1 MAYQVLVSGEHRAL
15 EWRGELNDA
24 SQAVELVSACIG
36 EGCERLLIS
45 HEVLPAAFFQLSSRF
60 AGEFLQKLQNY
71 RLQTAVVIDAERD
84 YGERFGEYLREA
96 RRGRFSRLFLSRE
109 EALDWLAAS

>member
-15 EWRGELNDA
+15 EWRGELSDA

-36 EGCERLLIS
+36 ERLLIS
-45 HEVLPAAFFQLSSRF
+45 HEVLPADFFQLSSRF

-96 RRGRFSRLFLSRE
+96 RRGRFSRLLLSRE
-109 EALDWLAAS
+109 

>member
-15 EWRGELNDA
+15 EWRGELSDA

-36 EGCERLLIS
+36 EGCERCERLLIS

-109 EALDWLAAS
+109 